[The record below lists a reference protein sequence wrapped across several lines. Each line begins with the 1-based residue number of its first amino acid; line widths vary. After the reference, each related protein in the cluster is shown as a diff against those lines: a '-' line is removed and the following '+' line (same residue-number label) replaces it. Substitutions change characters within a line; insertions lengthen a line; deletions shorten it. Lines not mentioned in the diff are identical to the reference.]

1 MTRGLSPAP
10 RTFSTSSPRTC
21 RGETCWPRF
30 IERTAEEL
38 NLPCT
43 DEIAASLRASIP
55 SWPAFSDSIEALK
68 RLGAHRRLVGLTN
81 GGRWAA
87 QQMAATLGEPFD
99 DIVTVEDVGVNKPDP
114 QVFAYCLGRQ
124 SVHGYQLADYLHVAQ
139 SQYHD
144 IGVATKL
151 GYKTAWIERRAGK
164 PSFGGTPVPPSA
176 NQLTTISQHSPSLP
190 TCWMTRSRPTRLEVL
205 SGRGI
210 WGFGSL
216 SPCFP
221 DPGGLPGLAWPG
233 WPGDRAG
240 GSFALGDDLLEAL
253 RVGLDV
259 GTDCPH
265 RMVGVPGADGGQ
277 DGLVLGEDLVRV
289 LEFAVLDGEHHQVEP
304 QFLGQL
310 GVELVEP
317 RAVQQRHD
325 RGVKRQVLFGDPPW
339 VVRFGRLDELVEGL
353 R

>member
-1 MTRGLSPAP
+1 MSYGLGLVEAAPQPPRRLGQADSGEEYTRGLSPAP
-10 RTFSTSSPRTC
+10 RTFQH
-21 RGETCWPRF
+21 
-30 IERTAEEL
+30 ERTPDMSWGDMLAPVYRRMAEEL

-68 RLGAHRRLVGLTN
+68 RLGAHHRLVGLTN

-164 PSFGGTPVPPSA
+164 PSFVERR
-176 NQLTTISQHSPSLP
+176 
-190 TCWMTRSRPTRLEVL
+190 CR
-205 SGRGI
+205 
-210 WGFGSL
+210 
-216 SPCFP
+216 
-221 DPGGLPGLAWPG
+221 
-233 WPGDRAG
+233 RA
-240 GSFALGDDLLEAL
+240 
-253 RVGLDV
+253 
-259 GTDCPH
+259 
-265 RMVGVPGADGGQ
+265 
-277 DGLVLGEDLVRV
+277 
-289 LEFAVLDGEHHQVEP
+289 
-304 QFLGQL
+304 
-310 GVELVEP
+310 
-317 RAVQQRHD
+317 
-325 RGVKRQVLFGDPPW
+325 
-339 VVRFGRLDELVEGL
+339 
-353 R
+353 